1 MLSACGFWLFRRGSM
16 SWCSQVSRSLLWLLS
31 RFVFVLISLFYL
43 SFSKG
48 LIYFSWVAWVGAKCM
63 FLPRFEYVAKFNL
76 WFLYSP
82 QKGPW
87 NIFEWQFLINRCKMY
102 SSLTAVIAI
111 EFLNNFWHKMFG
123 ELECYANVAPD
134 HFATSH
140 GLILQLGFCQQQ
152 ITKFEKER
160 IRSRKGCMS
169 FCPKV

>member
-1 MLSACGFWLFRRGSM
+1 MLSACGFWLFRRRSM

-31 RFVFVLISLFYL
+31 RFVFLLISLFRN

-48 LIYFSWVAWVGAKCM
+48 LIYFSWVAWVVAKCM
-63 FLPRFEYVAKFNL
+63 FLPRFEYVAKFCL
-76 WFLYSP
+76 WFSYSP

-123 ELECYANVAPD
+123 ELECLCKCCSRPLCHKPRSNL
-134 HFATSH
+134 T
-140 GLILQLGFCQQQ
+140 IGFLSTTNGKIPKGAHQ
-152 ITKFEKER
+152 I
-160 IRSRKGCMS
+160 
-169 FCPKV
+169 